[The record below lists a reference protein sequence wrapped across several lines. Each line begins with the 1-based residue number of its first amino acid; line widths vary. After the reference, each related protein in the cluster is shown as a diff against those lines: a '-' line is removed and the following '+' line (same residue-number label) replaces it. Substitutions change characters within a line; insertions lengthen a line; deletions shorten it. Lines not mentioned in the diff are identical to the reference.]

1 MGDDDTRAIAVYLK
15 GLAQDRSPDEPSPPL
30 PSAESSLLLR
40 LGKPIYDKQCASCH
54 GAEGLGKPPHYPPLV
69 SARQANELRAATLN

>member
-1 MGDDDTRAIAVYLK
+1 MKCKFAAAAT
-15 GLAQDRSPDEPSPPL
+15 
-30 PSAESSLLLR
+30 LLLMALST
-40 LGKPIYDKQCASCH
+40 LGWSQDDGAAIYKAKCASCH